1 MRSVFETPP
10 MFLPCRLKTDISPPS
25 EGENSKFQGRKKPS
39 QGFFVQGAVSNLQFE
54 TAPFSFQ
61 KAVRFGGCCYHFLQK
76 SQRETDVFQVFQ
88 NNSPPPF
95 TAGGLYAI
103 LKLQKCNTERK

>member
-25 EGENSKFQGRKKPS
+25 EGENSKFQGTKKRCIS
-39 QGFFVQGAVSNLQFE
+39 GA
-54 TAPFSFQ
+54 
-61 KAVRFGGCCYHFLQK
+61 AVIIFLQK

-88 NNSPPPF
+88 NNSPTPF